1 MNGNN
6 KSTASR
12 LCYCI
17 HLVAKVIY
25 PSKTQALSTKEV
37 TTSAE
42 TKTKFAWLK
51 IEYQKVYRILRR
63 KARIHPEKAVFGGL
77 LVGFH
82 FGIMSYIN
90 RKSETEE

>member
-17 HLVAKVIY
+17 YLVGKVTF

-37 TTSAE
+37 TTSTE
-42 TKTKFAWLK
+42 TNTNLFGLKMNIKRNVESYPVKLEYIQKSCIWRLTCWLSFWYYVLHK
-51 IEYQKVYRILRR
+51 
-63 KARIHPEKAVFGGL
+63 
-77 LVGFH
+77 
-82 FGIMSYIN
+82 
-90 RKSETEE
+90 